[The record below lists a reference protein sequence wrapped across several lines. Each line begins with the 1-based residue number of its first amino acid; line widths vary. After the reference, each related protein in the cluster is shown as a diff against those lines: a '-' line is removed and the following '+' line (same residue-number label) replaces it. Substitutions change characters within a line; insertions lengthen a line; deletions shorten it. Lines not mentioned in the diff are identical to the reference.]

1 MTRRQTK
8 TTSRQARPPGRFQ
21 SHSKFHM
28 KHPKFIRATIAALIL
43 VVGSLLVFGQ
53 APPPFP
59 SSPSSSEKVNAQ
71 QKAVEDERIRQ
82 LLLQAREKRGAL
94 SATNA
99 ANPAAGNPVK
109 TVSPG
114 IRPLRS
120 AAPQPANAAAA
131 PTPAAVPAINRIQP
145 AAPTSTTPVRT
156 LTPGV
161 QPAGAQ
167 ATPATTPPQI
177 TAQPA
182 GTAALNPTTATPAP
196 ALAANAQAQ
205 PAQPLQVIGA
215 GEINFENMEL
225 NQVLEYYS
233 ELRGLTILRPT
244 SLPETSISIKTETE
258 LTKVEAIQAFDTIF
272 AMNGIAVIPFG
283 EKFVKIV
290 PVTGINPEVSAINTN
305 SAAELP
311 WADQP
316 ITQIVT
322 LEYTLPSEVQAAI
335 EPFSKN
341 QGGIVPLDSSSILVI
356 RDYASNVKRMLE
368 IIEKVDVFIP
378 RKVDLEVIPIK
389 FALAIDISSVLSGL
403 TSGGGGGGVRSS
415 SAGSSRLSGSRG
427 GASSRTTSALGGTS
441 SNSRAGSSASRTA
454 SSIRPQSTSPASA
467 PGGASSFQSRLQ
479 QLTSAAANGAGGG
492 IGGDGELLG
501 DAIILPDERTNALL
515 VFGTEEER
523 KLIKSIV
530 EKLDTV
536 SQQVLIEA
544 IIMEVSMDDSRN
556 IGVSTSQRP
565 EGTGNL
571 SGFGGVNNL
580 GGLFGSSVTN
590 FPSALGD
597 GFSYFGAIGN
607 TWEVAL
613 QAIAT
618 DGRINVLSRPRIQTS
633 HAVEANLFVGDT
645 VPFVTGTFT
654 DITGGGR
661 SQFQNQQVGITLNV
675 LPLINQDGLVVM
687 DIIQEIAQLG
697 VPTLI
702 DGNEVPTT
710 TERNATTKVAVKDG
724 DTVILGGFI
733 SSTKTRSQSGV
744 PWLKDI
750 PYLGAMFRSKSVSN
764 QRRELIV
771 LIRPTVLATPEIA
784 ALAAQEARDQLAGIR
799 QAELMI
805 REEEQMRNDEINK
818 QLEKKAAKDA
828 HKDRSKTK
836 KDKTSK

>member
-1 MTRRQTK
+1 MILRQTK
-8 TTSRQARPPGRFQ
+8 PPTWRPRTPGLFQ
-21 SHSKFHM
+21 SPSNSHM
-28 KHPKFIRATIAALIL
+28 KHSKSIQATIATLIL
-43 VVGSLLVFGQ
+43 AVGSLLAIGQ

-59 SSPSSSEKVNAQ
+59 TNPSFTEEEKAQ
-71 QKAVEDERIRQ
+71 IKAMEKELALKLIEKER
-82 LLLQAREKRGAL
+82 AKRGGAQ
-94 SATNA
+94 ATNA
-99 ANPAAGNPVK
+99 
-109 TVSPG
+109 VSSG

-120 AAPQPANAAAA
+120 TAAQPAKTATT
-131 PTPAAVPAINRIQP
+131 PTPAAVPTINRTQP
-145 AAPTSTTPVRT
+145 AALTN
-156 LTPGV
+156 LTPIRT
-161 QPAGAQ
+161 PSSTPPTPTAQ
-167 ATPATTPPQI
+167 ATPATTTPAAGTQRSTTPQ
-177 TAQPA
+177 TTVAQPA
-182 GTAALNPTTATPAP
+182 GTGAANQTAAPGP
-196 ALAANAQAQ
+196 ALPVNAQAKPAQ
-205 PAQPLQVIGA
+205 PAQIIGA

-225 NQVLEYYS
+225 NQVLEYYG
-233 ELRGLTILRPT
+233 ELVGLTILRPT
-244 SLPETSISIKTETE
+244 SLPETSISIKTETA

-290 PVTGINPEVSAINTN
+290 PTTGINPEVSAINTN

-341 QGGIVPLDSSSILVI
+341 QGGIVPLDSSNILVI

-403 TSGGGGGGVRSS
+403 TSGGGGGGGVRSS
-415 SAGSSRLSGSRG
+415 SASSSRLSGSR
-427 GASSRTTSALGGTS
+427 SSSTLSRTSSANRTGGST
-441 SNSRAGSSASRTA
+441 ASRTA
-454 SSIRPQSTSPASA
+454 SGIRPQSTSATRTPAT
-467 PGGASSFQSRLQ
+467 GGASSFQSRLQ
-479 QLTSAAANGAGGG
+479 QLTSAASGAGGG

-523 KLIKSIV
+523 TLIKSII

-556 IGVSTSQRP
+556 VGVSTSQRP
-565 EGTGNL
+565 EGSGNL

-687 DIIQEIAQLG
+687 DIVQEIAQLG

-724 DTVILGGFI
+724 DTIILGGFI

-750 PYLGAMFRSKSVSN
+750 PYLGAMFRSKSISN

-784 ALAAQEARDQLAGIR
+784 ALAAQEARDELAGVK

-818 QLEKKAAKDA
+818 QIEKKAAKDA
-828 HKDRSKTK
+828 HKNRSKTK
-836 KDKTSK
+836 KDETSK